1 MEWPRTLMK
10 SLQPLCELLT
20 AAERDAIVALHLN
33 EHLLPL
39 GLTPVGS
46 RAWVDRSGTQAKRMF
61 ELALLKGAGMRARWG
76 FSLDFVPHISG
87 GRVRWHRSENTAML
101 DVIIDPS
108 KNVLLEPTSILG
120 AARLHD
126 DLDRLLPAAVEKAKE
141 TWRRGVTE
149 RGLLELVREIRERQ
163 TNYLPFDVYTQLPL
177 TYVLLSAKLGD
188 LAVAERELDHYIS
201 RLKVDDDVAAKLK
214 QLAREYAGN
223 AAAVE

>member
-1 MEWPRTLMK
+1 M
-10 SLQPLCELLT
+10 
-20 AAERDAIVALHLN
+20 
-33 EHLLPL
+33 
-39 GLTPVGS
+39 
-46 RAWVDRSGTQAKRMF
+46 
-61 ELALLKGAGMRARWG
+61 
-76 FSLDFVPHISG
+76 
-87 GRVRWHRSENTAML
+87 
-101 DVIIDPS
+101 
-108 KNVLLEPTSILG
+108 
-120 AARLHD
+120 
-126 DLDRLLPAAVEKAKE
+126 
-141 TWRRGVTE
+141 TE